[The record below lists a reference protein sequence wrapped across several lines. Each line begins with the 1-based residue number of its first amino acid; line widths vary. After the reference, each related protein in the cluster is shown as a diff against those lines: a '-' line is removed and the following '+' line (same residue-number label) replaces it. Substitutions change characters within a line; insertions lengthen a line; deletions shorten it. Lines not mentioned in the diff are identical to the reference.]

1 MGFRLTSKLKS
12 LQANIKVRAKVNF
25 GSVEAA
31 MEELLKS
38 IKEMDSKEEHGPLS
52 EMEIALRHELK
63 EKFLRKVKQ
72 EEIKWRQR
80 SRQLW
85 LKEGDKN
92 TKFFHSFASY
102 RN

>member
-1 MGFRLTSKLKS
+1 
-12 LQANIKVRAKVNF
+12 
-25 GSVEAA
+25 

-38 IKEMDSKEEHGPLS
+38 IKEIDSKEEHGPQL
-52 EMEIALRHELK
+52 EMEIALRHKLK

-92 TKFFHSFASY
+92 TNFFHSFASF
-102 RN
+102 RNRANRISVLLNGDTRLENKEEIIDHVVGFT